1 MAAASGGKLPPQIVA
16 ESGWEAFRTLEGDT
30 FAAAARA
37 QGVAKVIATG
47 GGIIETERGLGLLRS
62 HRPVIFIDR
71 HIDDVMAT
79 LEGNEA
85 SQAHRVS
92 LGEPPRDTYR
102 RRLPKYVE
110 AADFRFPIAQG
121 EKDLPSLITA
131 LARFVTVALGLALPC
146 TVSDSFFISLTAEDY
161 APLVDQKV
169 LQLAALDSDVLE
181 FRVDLL
187 KSWEPA
193 NVLHQAALI
202 RSGAPGTPMLFTVRS
217 VEHGGKFNGTEDE
230 YFQLNELGLQLCAEF
245 LDASD
250 TIDNVKAKI
259 QDKEGIPPD
268 QQRIIFA
275 GKQLEDGRTLSD
287 YNIQK
292 ESTLHLVLRLRG
304 GHCQVPC
311 GIFDDPKLVADVK
324 EAVATIKKA
333 MVQIGE
339 LSASMTP
346 LNINQMTRWVN
357 TKEEHAGKIVSLMS
371 EYCLCQRVKPPSD
384 PKSPFANDAD
394 YIAALQAHH
403 AVMLAAVKCKQN
415 VDPALADALD
425 ASVAEMSKM
434 YMTHG
439 GVCVFDGVRR
449 RWTHRPSGRNRFKTS
464 MQLEIHRSDCESSSH
479 SAYKG
484 PATLV
489 AKPGPDSQPQ
499 SAGIFE
505 IRSFSTDRAHLEA
518 FSSGEQGD
526 GAYVLIDVQ
535 ECTWS
540 SQRIAALVAR
550 KNHSQLVGSYH
561 NFDRMLDRNE
571 LKDVFQQCLLGG
583 AAAIAKVVVKAE
595 RREDNWT
602 VQEVGQA
609 VTSTASSK
617 AAFIGLCL
625 GEAGK
630 LSRVLNQVMCP
641 SMHPSLAPGA
651 PGQMSVSELLS
662 TRRSLG
668 LLGSTRQ
675 FVVLSPYPGTDAPA
689 ARAGAWTARAL
700 RSAFQQL
707 KVAHAVVQ
715 APADE
720 VQRVLA
726 LASTGGAVVLGA
738 HPSLQLATAD
748 WADVS
753 YVDCVAQVRGG
764 VITGH
769 CCKSEPLKERLKTL
783 ASKRTALVLGD
794 PAAAAAGLKA
804 AGFQR
809 VAAVAGA
816 PASTAAVEGVE
827 MVEDLVQVKDIDA
840 VVYVGSHT
848 LKSEVTNCL
857 RDRLQSTK
865 PMVVDMSLPMEAP
878 QAADWLVE
886 LAEQCGCKVWPADA
900 FFLQEV
906 LAWLR
911 AWHIEAKPELV
922 AQALL
927 GELGRDAS
935 TAAIEAL
942 AGREAWA

>member
-1 MAAASGGKLPPQIVA
+1 
-16 ESGWEAFRTLEGDT
+16 
-30 FAAAARA
+30 
-37 QGVAKVIATG
+37 
-47 GGIIETERGLGLLRS
+47 
-62 HRPVIFIDR
+62 
-71 HIDDVMAT
+71 
-79 LEGNEA
+79 
-85 SQAHRVS
+85 
-92 LGEPPRDTYR
+92 
-102 RRLPKYVE
+102 
-110 AADFRFPIAQG
+110 
-121 EKDLPSLITA
+121 
-131 LARFVTVALGLALPC
+131 
-146 TVSDSFFISLTAEDY
+146 
-161 APLVDQKV
+161 
-169 LQLAALDSDVLE
+169 
-181 FRVDLL
+181 
-187 KSWEPA
+187 
-193 NVLHQAALI
+193 
-202 RSGAPGTPMLFTVRS
+202 MLFTVRS

-245 LDASD
+245 LD
-250 TIDNVKAKI
+250 V
-259 QDKEGIPPD
+259 
-268 QQRIIFA
+268 
-275 GKQLEDGRTLSD
+275 
-287 YNIQK
+287 
-292 ESTLHLVLRLRG
+292 
-304 GHCQVPC
+304 
-311 GIFDDPKLVADVK
+311 
-324 EAVATIKKA
+324 
-333 MVQIGE
+333 
-339 LSASMTP
+339 
-346 LNINQMTRWVN
+346 
-357 TKEEHAGKIVSLMS
+357 
-371 EYCLCQRVKPPSD
+371 
-384 PKSPFANDAD
+384 
-394 YIAALQAHH
+394 
-403 AVMLAAVKCKQN
+403 
-415 VDPALADALD
+415 
-425 ASVAEMSKM
+425 
-434 YMTHG
+434 
-439 GVCVFDGVRR
+439 
-449 RWTHRPSGRNRFKTS
+449 
-464 MQLEIHRSDCESSSH
+464 
-479 SAYKG
+479 
-484 PATLV
+484 
-489 AKPGPDSQPQ
+489 
-499 SAGIFE
+499 
-505 IRSFSTDRAHLEA
+505 
-518 FSSGEQGD
+518 
-526 GAYVLIDVQ
+526 